1 MFDTVCKFLVETF
14 STDFATWLLGE
25 PVALSE
31 ISPSELSL
39 EPIRADAL
47 MLLQSEQMVLHLEFQ
62 SQPDPAIPF
71 RMLDYRV
78 RAYRRFPGK
87 PMRQIVIYLQQ
98 SQSALVRQTTFEL
111 ENTHHQFEVLR
122 LWQQPMEAFLEAPG
136 LLPFAVLSQT
146 DDREAALQQVAEQI
160 ELISESRVQSNVA
173 AATAILSGLVLEK
186 GLIQRILR
194 RELMQESVIYQEIK
208 AEGIQEGIQQ
218 GIQQGIQEGIQE
230 RIREERQLVLRLL
243 TRKVGD
249 VPEDERIQIEQLE
262 PSQLEALMEALLDFE
277 QLDDLENWLA
287 EQVQRDDASEIGSG
301 ETV

>member
-1 MFDTVCKFLVETF
+1 MFDIVCKFLVETF

-25 PVALSE
+25 SVTLSE

-62 SQPDPAIPF
+62 TQPGPAIPF
-71 RMLDYRV
+71 RLLDYRV
-78 RAYRRFPGK
+78 RGYRRFPGK

-98 SQSALVRQTTFEL
+98 SRSALVRQTTFEL
-111 ENTHHQFEVLR
+111 ENTRHQFEVMR
-122 LWQQPMEAFLEAPG
+122 LWEQPTESLMAAPG

-146 DDREAALQQVAEQI
+146 DDRAATLQQVAEQI
-160 ELISESRVQSNVA
+160 EQISASRVQSNVA

-186 GLIQRILR
+186 GLIQSILR

-218 GIQQGIQEGIQE
+218 GIQEGIQQGIQQGIQE
-230 RIREERQLVLRLL
+230 RTREERQLALRLL
-243 TRKVGD
+243 TRKVGEIPD
-249 VPEDERIQIEQLE
+249 DYCDRIEQLNL
-262 PSQLEALMEALLDFE
+262 SQVEALIEALLDFE
-277 QLDDLENWLA
+277 RLDDLANWLA
-287 EQVQRDDASEIGSG
+287 AQNQQSE
-301 ETV
+301 EL

>member
-1 MFDTVCKFLVETF
+1 
-14 STDFATWLLGE
+14 SWLLGE

-47 MLLQSEQMVLHLEFQ
+47 MLLQSEQIVLHLEFQ
-62 SQPDPAIPF
+62 SQPDPTIPF

-98 SQSALVRQTTFEL
+98 SLSALVRQTTFEL

-122 LWQQPMEAFLEAPG
+122 LWQQPLEGFLEAPG

-146 DDREAALQQVAEQI
+146 NDREATLQQVAEQI

-194 RELMQESVIYQEIK
+194 KELMQESVIYQEIK

-218 GIQQGIQEGIQE
+218 GIQEGIQE
-230 RIREERQLVLRLL
+230 RIREERQLVLRIL

-249 VPEDERIQIEQLE
+249 VPEDECDQIEQLE

-287 EQVQRDDASEIGSG
+287 EQVQRDQVSETGSS
-301 ETV
+301 ETI

>member
-47 MLLQSEQMVLHLEFQ
+47 MLLQSEQIVLHIEFQ
-62 SQPDPAIPF
+62 TQPDPAIPF
-71 RMLDYRV
+71 RLLDYRV
-78 RAYRRFPGK
+78 RGYRRFPDK

-98 SQSALVRQTTFEL
+98 SQSALVQQTTFEL
-111 ENTHHQFEVLR
+111 ENTHHQFEVMR
-122 LWQQPMEAFLEAPG
+122 LWEQPIEAFLGTPG

-146 DDREAALQQVAEQI
+146 DDREATLQQVAEQI
-160 ELISESRVQSNVA
+160 EQISESRVQSNVA
-173 AATAILSGLVLEK
+173 AATAILSGLVLDK

-194 RELMQESVIYQEIK
+194 RELMQESVIYQDIK
-208 AEGIQEGIQQ
+208 AEGIQEGIQA
-218 GIQQGIQEGIQE
+218 
-230 RIREERQLVLRLL
+230 RIREERRLLLRLL

-249 VPEDERIQIEQLE
+249 IPEDYRTRIDQLE
-262 PSQLEALMEALLDFE
+262 SSQVEALMEALLDFE
-277 QLDDLENWLA
+277 RLDNLAYWLT
-287 EQVQRDDASEIGSG
+287 EHDSQDEDSETGS
-301 ETV
+301 EVD